1 MPGEAIRRE
10 RPGVTVSPHPHLP
23 PSKATVPAFPLG
35 GGGAPTHTRCVR
47 GSQSSGAW
55 REERWGLS
63 GKGHWVVGRTP
74 LGVLTARQTL
84 SKHNP
89 WVTELHPPPR
99 APAAGG
105 NSCGRRGR
113 TYPQQ
118 AANRNSPNPPNDPP
132 RGYCDCPHRHLQS
145 TERSSDTPHT
155 AQPVGGE
162 GNQAAT

>member
-1 MPGEAIRRE
+1 MSLSAHTLTFHLPKPPFPPSLWEEGEPLPTPAVSGVPRAQEPGERRGGGCLGKATGLLAE
-10 RPGVTVSPHPHLP
+10 PHLECLLHVRHFL
-23 PSKATVPAFPLG
+23 ST
-35 GGGAPTHTRCVR
+35 TR
-47 GSQSSGAW
+47 GSQNCT
-55 REERWGLS
+55 RL
-63 GKGHWVVGRTP
+63 HVLPQQVG
-74 LGVLTARQTL
+74 TAA
-84 SKHNP
+84 
-89 WVTELHPPPR
+89 V
-99 APAAGG
+99 AD
-105 NSCGRRGR
+105 RRGR